1 MLFVN
6 PLKRLVGNYKQGR
19 KIGMYS
25 ACTANELVI
34 EACLERAKQA
44 QSYVL
49 IEATANQVN
58 QYGGYSGMTP
68 SGFRDYVH
76 TIAAR
81 VGFPQKYIILG
92 GDHLGPLTFSH
103 LPAAEAMEEAKELIR
118 QFAAAGFAK
127 IHIDTSMRL
136 GDDDPNQKLATE
148 LIAQRGAVLA
158 QTAEE
163 AFARLKAE
171 YDAAVAPVYV
181 IGSEVPV
188 PGGSQEQ
195 EDTVQVTTAAD
206 FAETVDAY
214 HDAFAEA
221 GLHDAWQRVIAVVV
235 QPGVEFADETI
246 HPYNREAAAELCRA
260 LDAYPNLVFE
270 GHSTDYQTP
279 LHLRQ
284 MVEDGIVFLKVG
296 PALTFGLREGL
307 FALSMIESEL
317 LGPTSRPLANFPSA
331 LEAEMLASPKDW
343 QKHYHGDEHQLRL
356 ARKYSLSD
364 RSRYY
369 LPREPVKKAV
379 ELLFANL
386 EAGIPL
392 GMLSQ
397 FMPMQYQKARSGELA
412 TSPRELVKDRVVNC
426 IDEYL
431 SATGILSWAKEG

>member
-1 MLFVN
+1 
-6 PLKRLVGNYKQGR
+6 
-19 KIGMYS
+19 
-25 ACTANELVI
+25 
-34 EACLERAKQA
+34 
-44 QSYVL
+44 
-49 IEATANQVN
+49 
-58 QYGGYSGMTP
+58 
-68 SGFRDYVH
+68 
-76 TIAAR
+76 
-81 VGFPQKYIILG
+81 
-92 GDHLGPLTFSH
+92 
-103 LPAAEAMEEAKELIR
+103 MEEAKELIR

-296 PALTFGLREGL
+296 RH
-307 FALSMIESEL
+307 S
-317 LGPTSRPLANFPSA
+317 
-331 LEAEMLASPKDW
+331 
-343 QKHYHGDEHQLRL
+343 
-356 ARKYSLSD
+356 
-364 RSRYY
+364 
-369 LPREPVKKAV
+369 
-379 ELLFANL
+379 
-386 EAGIPL
+386 PL
-392 GMLSQ
+392 G
-397 FMPMQYQKARSGELA
+397 
-412 TSPRELVKDRVVNC
+412 
-426 IDEYL
+426 
-431 SATGILSWAKEG
+431 